1 MIVRA
6 ANKRLIVGLAK
17 RGLTGGAFL
26 MHMPPDDSV
35 FTVLTSYELAY
46 VGGAGANGYDFFLTP
61 ELEQEYRKLAAEGY

>member
-1 MIVRA
+1 
-6 ANKRLIVGLAK
+6 
-17 RGLTGGAFL
+17 